1 MKKFK
6 TLWYMGIAIVG
17 IPMFIVGVAVFFA
30 ISNQYKTSEP
40 TVQEEIKQPNPDTVV
55 VEKRVVVRDTVYIKP
70 KPITKPVATIQ
81 DTL

>member
-1 MKKFK
+1 
-6 TLWYMGIAIVG
+6 MGIAIVG

-40 TVQEEIKQPNPDTVV
+40 TVQEEVELPKVDTVV

-70 KPITKPVATIQ
+70 KPIAKPVVIQ

>member
-1 MKKFK
+1 
-6 TLWYMGIAIVG
+6 MGIAIVG

-40 TVQEEIKQPNPDTVV
+40 TVQEELKQPKTDTVV

-70 KPITKPVATIQ
+70 KPIAKPVVIQ

>member
-1 MKKFK
+1 
-6 TLWYMGIAIVG
+6 MGIAIVG

-70 KPITKPVATIQ
+70 KPIAKPVIIQ

>member
-40 TVQEEIKQPNPDTVV
+40 TVQEEVELPKVDTVV

-70 KPITKPVATIQ
+70 KPIAKPVVIQ